1 MVDGSLLCVSACGAR
16 WIELADVFCALDKGH
31 AFEHRSKVRI
41 EYENGVTGSAEIIW
55 ISDANLRRAH
65 DLLEAVHA

>member
-1 MVDGSLLCVSACGAR
+1 MTECASR
-16 WIELADVFCALDKGH
+16 WIESAEVFCALEQGH
-31 AFEHRSKVRI
+31 AFEHRSKVKI

-65 DLLEAVHA
+65 EILETVHA